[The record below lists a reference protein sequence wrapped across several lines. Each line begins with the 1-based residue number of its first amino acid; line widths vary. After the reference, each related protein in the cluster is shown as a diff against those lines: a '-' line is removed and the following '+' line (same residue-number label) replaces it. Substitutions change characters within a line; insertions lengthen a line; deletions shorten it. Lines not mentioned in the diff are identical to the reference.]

1 MLEIVLLY
9 FLCKSLGS
17 MLRDKGYNPLAFQ
30 ILLVVFWFGGEFLGA
45 VAAAVVHVVR
55 HGGPPPEFSLGLYLF
70 AIVGAGCG
78 AGLWF
83 LIAGLMPPKRQ
94 DY

>member
-17 MLRDKGYNPLAFQ
+17 MLREKGYQPLAFQ
-30 ILLVVFWFGGEFLGA
+30 ILLVVFWFGGEFLGG
-45 VAAAVVHVVR
+45 VVAAVVHVMR
-55 HGGPPPEFSLGLYLF
+55 HGDAPPEFGLGIYLF
-70 AIVGAGCG
+70 AIVGAACG

-83 LIAGLMPPKRQ
+83 LIASLMPPKHQ